1 MVAPLLRTMPAVIQ
15 FFREWFERFVAVQ
28 GIDRAMAIAAQSYS
42 AFLPLVIVYSSTLP
56 RGENEDFAD
65 VLVNR
70 FELTGAAAASVR
82 QAFAP
87 SGAVE
92 SSLTLLGVTLLL
104 VSTLSFTR
112 GLQRMYEGAFGLPTL
127 GMRNTPRALFW
138 LLMVGLVIAARPVVT
153 KPFSGWLL
161 VALTLTMS
169 TLLWLITPYL
179 LLGRRVRPLRLLPAA
194 FLAALGMAGIGVWS
208 VIYMPHAMASSAAQY
223 GVIGIGFAMLTWF
236 VAVAA
241 VLVVA
246 TTGGATIAERWIR
259 E

>member
-1 MVAPLLRTMPAVIQ
+1 MAAVIQ
-15 FFREWFERFVAVQ
+15 SVIKFFSDWLERFVSVQ
-28 GIDRAMAIAAQSYS
+28 GIDRAMAIAAQAYS

-70 FELTGAAAASVR
+70 FELEGATAASVR

-92 SSLTLLGVTLLL
+92 SSLTVLGVLLLL

-127 GMRNTPRALFW
+127 GMRNTPRALTW
-138 LLMVGLVIAARPVVT
+138 LLVIGVVLAVRPVVT
-153 KPFSGWLL
+153 EPLSGWLL
-161 VALTLTMS
+161 VAGTLTMS

-179 LLGRRVRPLRLLPAA
+179 LLGRRVRPLRLLPS
-194 FLAALGMAGIGVWS
+194 AALTAIGMAGIGVWS
-208 VIYMPHAMASSAAQY
+208 VLYMPHQLASSAAQY

-236 VAVAA
+236 VAVSS
-241 VLVVA
+241 VIVVA
-246 TTGGATIAERWIR
+246 TTGGATIADRWIR
-259 E
+259 A

>member
-1 MVAPLLRTMPAVIQ
+1 MAAVIQ
-15 FFREWFERFVAVQ
+15 AVIKFFRDWFERFVAVQ

-56 RGENEDFAD
+56 RGENENFAD

-70 FELTGAAAASVR
+70 FELKDAAAESVR

-87 SGAVE
+87 SGEVE
-92 SSLTLLGVTLLL
+92 SSLTMLGVVLLL

-127 GMRNTPRALFW
+127 GMRNTPRAIVW
-138 LLMVGLVIAARPVVT
+138 LLVIGVVVALRPIVT
-153 KPFSGWLL
+153 EPLSGWLL
-161 VALTLTMS
+161 TAGTLTMS
-169 TLLWLITPYL
+169 TLLWLVTPYL
-179 LLGRRVRPLRLLPAA
+179 LLGRRVRPLRLLPSA
-194 FLAALGMAGIGVWS
+194 FLAAVGMAGIGIWS
-208 VIYMPHAMASSAAQY
+208 VLFMPHTLSSSAEQY

-236 VAVAA
+236 VAVAS
-241 VLVVA
+241 VIVVA

-259 E
+259 A

>member
-1 MVAPLLRTMPAVIQ
+1 MPAPVIQPVVQ
-15 FFREWFERFVAVQ
+15 FFRDWFERFVAVQ

-65 VLVNR
+65 VLINR
-70 FELTGAAAASVR
+70 FELRDAAAASVK

-87 SGAVE
+87 SGDVE
-92 SSLTLLGVTLLL
+92 SSLTVLGVMLLL

-127 GMRNTPRALFW
+127 GMRNTPRALTW
-138 LLMVGLVIAARPVVT
+138 LLIVGAVIALRPIVT
-153 KPFSGWLL
+153 APLHGWLL
-161 VALTLTMS
+161 VAMTLAMS
-169 TLLWLITPYL
+169 TLLWLVTPYL
-179 LLGRRVRPLRLLPAA
+179 LLGRRVRPQRLLPSAM
-194 FLAALGMAGIGVWS
+194 LAAIGMAGIGIWS
-208 VIYMPHAMASSAAQY
+208 VIYMPRALASYAAQY

-241 VLVVA
+241 VLVVT
-246 TTGGATIAERWIR
+246 TTGGATIADRWIKR
-259 E
+259 

>member
-1 MVAPLLRTMPAVIQ
+1 MLQFLRDWLQ
-15 FFREWFERFVAVQ
+15 RFVAVQ

-42 AFLPLVIVYSSTLP
+42 AFLPLVIVYSATLP
-56 RGENEDFAD
+56 RGENQEFAD

-70 FELTGAAAASVR
+70 FELTGTTAASVR

-92 SSLTLLGVTLLL
+92 SSLTVLGVVLLL

-112 GLQRMYEGAFGLPTL
+112 GLQRMYEGAFELPTL
-127 GMRNTPRALFW
+127 GMRNTARALAW
-138 LLMVGLVIAARPVVT
+138 LLVVAVVIPLRPLVTA
-153 KPFSGWLL
+153 PFGGWPL
-161 VALTLTMS
+161 VALTLTIS

-179 LLGRRVRPLRLLPAA
+179 LLGRRVRPVRLLPAA
-194 FLAALGMAGIGVWS
+194 LLAAIGMAGIGVWS
-208 VIYMPHAMASSAAQY
+208 VIFMPQALASSAAQY

-246 TTGGATIAERWIR
+246 TTGGATFADRWIR
-259 E
+259 S

>member
-1 MVAPLLRTMPAVIQ
+1 MPPVVQ
-15 FFREWFERFVAVQ
+15 FFKDWFERFVAVQ

-70 FELTGAAAASVR
+70 FELTGASAASVR

-92 SSLTLLGVTLLL
+92 SSLTVLGIVLLL

-127 GMRNTPRALFW
+127 GMRNTPRALAW
-138 LLMVGLVIAARPVVT
+138 LLVIGIVIAARPVVT
-153 KPFSGWLL
+153 EPLSGW
-161 VALTLTMS
+161 VLTAGTLMMS

-208 VIYMPHAMASSAAQY
+208 VLFMPAQLASSAAQY

>member
-1 MVAPLLRTMPAVIQ
+1 MRTIPAHVIAPVLQ
-15 FFREWFERFVAVQ
+15 FFRDWFERFVSVQ

-56 RGENEDFAD
+56 RGENENFAD

-70 FELTGAAAASVR
+70 FELKGAAAASVR

-87 SGAVE
+87 SGDVE
-92 SSLTLLGVTLLL
+92 SSLTVLGVVLLL

-127 GMRNTPRALFW
+127 GMRNTPRAL
-138 LLMVGLVIAARPVVT
+138 T
-153 KPFSGWLL
+153 WLL
-161 VALTLTMS
+161 VIGVVIALRPIVTEPLGGWVLVAGTLAMS
-169 TLLWLITPYL
+169 TLLWLVTPYL
-179 LLGRRVRPLRLLPAA
+179 LLGRRVRPLRLLPSAT
-194 FLAALGMAGIGVWS
+194 LAAIGMAGIGIWS
-208 VIYMPHAMASSAAQY
+208 VIFMPRTLASSAAQY

-246 TTGGATIAERWIR
+246 TTGGATIADRWIR

>member
-1 MVAPLLRTMPAVIQ
+1 MAAVISAVLQ
-15 FFREWFERFVAVQ
+15 FFRDWFERFVAVQ

-65 VLVNR
+65 VIVHR
-70 FELTGAAAASVR
+70 FELQGATAESVR

-92 SSLTLLGVTLLL
+92 SSLTVLGVVLLL

-127 GMRNTPRALFW
+127 GMRNTPRALTW
-138 LLMVGLVIAARPVVT
+138 LLVIGAVLAVRPIVT
-153 KPFSGWLL
+153 APFSGVLL
-161 VALTLTMS
+161 VAVTLAMS
-169 TLLWLITPYL
+169 TLVWLITPYL
-179 LLGRRVRPLRLLPAA
+179 LLGRRVRPLRLLPS
-194 FLAALGMAGIGVWS
+194 AALTAVGMAGVGVWS
-208 VIYMPHAMASSAAQY
+208 VLFMPHQLATSAAQY

-241 VLVVA
+241 VVVVA

-259 E
+259 A

>member
-1 MVAPLLRTMPAVIQ
+1 MPATVIAPVLQ
-15 FFREWFERFVAVQ
+15 FFREWLERFVAVQ

-42 AFLPLVIVYSSTLP
+42 AFLPLVIVYSATLP
-56 RGENEDFAD
+56 RGENQDFAD

-70 FELTGAAAASVR
+70 FELTGATAASVR

-92 SSLTLLGVTLLL
+92 ASLTVLGVGLLL

-127 GMRNTPRALFW
+127 GMRNTPRALGW
-138 LLMVGLVIAARPVVT
+138 LLVVGAVIAARPIVT
-153 KPFSGWLL
+153 DPFSGWLL
-161 VALTLTMS
+161 VAVTLTMN
-169 TLLWLITPYL
+169 TLLWLVTPYL
-179 LLGRRVRPLRLLPAA
+179 LLGRRVRPVRLLPAS
-194 FLAALGMAGIGVWS
+194 FLAAIGMAGIGVWS
-208 VIYMPHAMASSAAQY
+208 VLYMPHALASSAAQY

-241 VLVVA
+241 MLVVA
-246 TTGGATIAERWIR
+246 TTGGATIADRWIKP
-259 E
+259 